1 MDKIIKELGLD
12 DTLNKKHF
20 KEKRYN
26 KIWLEIPHEEDYNVM
41 ADLMDLPTTK
51 SGYKH
56 LFCIVDLYTLEF
68 DCEPVKNKTS
78 QTVLD
83 AMLECFKRN
92 YVKKPYASLNT
103 DGGSEFKSVFH
114 KWVYDQNIYHKYG
127 SPYRHKQQSVVE
139 SLNRQIAKLL
149 MLYLN
154 QMSKKTQK
162 EYTDWDTFLPNVRK
176 SLNEYRQGLF
186 KRLTEKYKSYSLIDQ
201 NIETTPKFNVGQVVH
216 YKLDY
221 PENALLD
228 KQSSPKWREGD
239 FRYSET
245 TREIVQIIYMNS
257 KPWYR
262 YLLDQKPNISF
273 SEYELLPADSKYSTF
288 KVKDII
294 GKKIEKKIK
303 YYLIWWKSELKRNA
317 TWEPEQQLLA
327 DGLED
332 YIKRYEDEQK
342 DKLAKDRQKLKD
354 KLLKERERAL
364 RNEEKEIEV
373 EKPKPNI
380 NVSELHTGRVLRSGK
395 TY

>member
-12 DTLNKKHF
+12 DTLNRKHF
-20 KEKRYN
+20 KEKVYN
-26 KIWLEIPHEEDYNVM
+26 KIWLEIPHEEDYNLM
-41 ADLMDLPTTK
+41 ADLMDLPTTS

-83 AMLECFKRN
+83 AMLECFKRK

-154 QMSKKTQK
+154 KMSKKTQK
-162 EYTDWDTFLPNVRK
+162 EYTDWYMFLPNVRS

-186 KRLTEKYKSYSLIDQ
+186 KMLTNKYKSYSLIDQ

-221 PENALLD
+221 PENSLLD
-228 KQSSPKWREGD
+228 KQSSAKWREGD
-239 FRYSET
+239 QRYSET

-262 YLLDQKPNISF
+262 YKLLGIPNISF
-273 SEYELLPADSKYSTF
+273 SEYELIPANSKYSTF
-288 KVKDII
+288 KVRDII

-303 YYLIWWKSELKRNA
+303 YYLVWWQKELKKNA
-317 TWEPEQQLLA
+317 TWEPEQQLLQ

-342 DKLAKDRQKLKD
+342 EKLAKDRQKLKD
-354 KLLKERERAL
+354 KQLKERERAL
-364 RNEEKEIEV
+364 RNEEKEVEV